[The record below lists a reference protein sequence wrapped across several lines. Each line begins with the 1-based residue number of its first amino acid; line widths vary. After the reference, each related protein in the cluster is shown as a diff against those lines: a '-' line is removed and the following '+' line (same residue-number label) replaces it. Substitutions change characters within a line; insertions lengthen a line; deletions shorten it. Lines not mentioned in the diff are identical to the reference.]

1 MVVSEQIYRPG
12 ELRVSV
18 AYTGVGP
25 SKNVGIIW
33 YELAQLG
40 KRSEFG
46 EALIYGFGDTKID
59 DLREGPTVDFGNG
72 IEDAGNVGM
81 IHEREDSP
89 LGLEAGDYFAGIHAE
104 LDDFEGDLAVDGLL
118 LFGEVNDAHAALA
131 QDADGFV
138 GAKLIGCGCESI
150 GFGGCGRGLRAG
162 SGRRPTN

>member
-25 SKNVGIIW
+25 SKKVGVIW
-33 YELAQLG
+33 YELAQLD

-81 IHEREDSP
+81 VHEREDSP
-89 LGLEAGDYFAGIHAE
+89 LGLEAGDYLARIHAE
-104 LDDFEGDLAVDGLL
+104 LDDFEGDLAADGL
-118 LFGEVNDAHAALA
+118 FGKVNDAHAALA
-131 QDADGFV
+131 RDADGFIWS
-138 GAKLIGCGCESI
+138 KLIGCGCESI
-150 GFGGCGRGLRAG
+150 GGRGLRAQG
-162 SGRRPTN
+162 GRRFARIIQ